1 MRVLHCNPTLIRGWW
16 GGSVRSRLPR
26 PRGAFVHLRKSL
38 FFIVKTRLVQIEHV
52 DDTEK
57 HPCRLFRATLKG
69 RTRRMQ
75 KPHAGFLP
83 VAPETPCRP
92 LGGAGVPGRFHCWM
106 ENTGSPGGRHRST
119 KKKINSDSISLGDL
133 NNFDN
138 LEP

>member
-16 GGSVRSRLPR
+16 GGFSPFPTTKAARCICSFEKIPL
-26 PRGAFVHLRKSL
+26 
-38 FFIVKTRLVQIEHV
+38 FIVKTRLVQIEHV

-57 HPCRLFRATLKG
+57 HPRRLFRATLKG
-69 RTRRMQ
+69 RTHRMQ

-119 KKKINSDSISLGDL
+119 KKKINSDSISLGI
-133 NNFDN
+133 
-138 LEP
+138 